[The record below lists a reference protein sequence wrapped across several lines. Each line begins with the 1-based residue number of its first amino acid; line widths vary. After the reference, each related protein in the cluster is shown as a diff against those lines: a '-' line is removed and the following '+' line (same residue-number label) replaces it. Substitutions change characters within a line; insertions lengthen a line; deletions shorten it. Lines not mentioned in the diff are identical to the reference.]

1 VFTSLVQRLIPPIKR
16 HKIWTRFVRLC
27 AIVGLP
33 VNWKDAVVELPR
45 LYLGYRFASMRRTHT
60 KTSWT
65 GKIHRDVRVVVV
77 SEDVYV
83 LVTKSIFEDDATDF
97 CWER

>member
-1 VFTSLVQRLIPPIKR
+1 MFKSLLLRLMPHSRR
-16 HKIWTRFVRLC
+16 HKIWTRFVRLST
-27 AIVGLP
+27 IVGLP

-45 LYLGYRFASMRRTHT
+45 LYQGYRLASMRRIHT
-60 KTSWT
+60 ETSWT